1 MIRKILLGVLLCL
14 GLFAC
19 NKQEKEA
26 EQGYIPG
33 PQAYFVI
40 YDSEGNNVMLHD
52 QCSYNV
58 HLVVYNGETFP
69 CDFTHGRI
77 YDVFHYCDS
86 DRSEI
91 QGCRVHYWFIEVMTA
106 KFGDVVDFT
115 AIYGENEWNVRLI
128 TSAEGGENRVDEV
141 LVDGVKAEGVQLK
154 ERLTAFPLY
163 MK

>member
-1 MIRKILLGVLLCL
+1 MKAKILLGVLLCL

-69 CDFTHGRI
+69 CDCTYGPI

-86 DRSEI
+86 DWS
-91 QGCRVHYWFIEVMTA
+91 
-106 KFGDVVDFT
+106 D
-115 AIYGENEWNVRLI
+115 N
-128 TSAEGGENRVDEV
+128 
-141 LVDGVKAEGVQLK
+141 
-154 ERLTAFPLY
+154 
-163 MK
+163 